1 MLVMWII
8 LIAFVFA
15 MVLTM
20 VLMLPAKIKITTNAI
35 RIGIG
40 LTVEIPLRNI
50 EAVSI
55 NDQYPKTIRR
65 VHGFDSGNVK
75 KGIFETPDGRKIRLY
90 LFQQYPP
97 YVEVILRDGLLVF
110 NTRDLEKTE
119 QLYQE
124 LKARV

>member
-110 NTRDLEKTE
+110 NTRDPEKTE

>member
-1 MLVMWII
+1 MVTWII
-8 LIAFVFA
+8 LLA
-15 MVLTM
+15 MTSALLLGIVL
-20 VLMLPAKIKITTNAI
+20 LLPSRISITPDSIKIGKWLSI
-35 RIGIG
+35 
-40 LTVEIPLRNI
+40 EIPLRNI

-65 VHGFDSGNVK
+65 AHGFNSGNVK

-97 YVEVILRDGLLVF
+97 HVEVIHRDGLLVF
-110 NTRDLEKTE
+110 NTRDPEKTE